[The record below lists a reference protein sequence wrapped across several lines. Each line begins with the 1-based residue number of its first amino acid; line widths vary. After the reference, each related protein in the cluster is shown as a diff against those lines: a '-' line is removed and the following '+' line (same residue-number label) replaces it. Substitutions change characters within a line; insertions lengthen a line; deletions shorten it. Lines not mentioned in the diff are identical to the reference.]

1 MFPIQTGSRGSAGG
15 FRAVPGAKKSVISEG
30 VSAKKL
36 LRNTSQRNYYTK
48 VAVELPC
55 SSQRTRFSLTVACTM
70 MPLSVCC
77 RTLHARLPV
86 CTALL
91 AVGFGLWAGS
101 ESRLSAQ
108 VNDQNVAPAGLEVHW
123 EGSLGG
129 AGLARSEQ
137 NMVVWAH
144 STERREFVDVFLGNR
159 LIERIDARQVDRVA
173 LDRLIVE
180 GKPTKPVP
188 TLGMDGAQ
196 ARAAKLVKTYAV
208 LGRQLTVTTFSE
220 PVIYVVTLASNGI
233 LSAFDGESGEVLW
246 QTSLP
251 HAGLQL
257 LGPGVSDD
265 YVTVVNG
272 NYYFVMSLKSGSLV
286 ATRVLEHTA
295 TSAPVPLKNKI
306 LVPSIGGRVA
316 AYDIENP
323 LRSPVVLRAGKENRN
338 GTAISSNREFIAWT
352 NQKSLFMIHSE
363 REPTMWAKVNAGDVV
378 QSRPLATPQGFL
390 FTTNNGVVIH
400 ATTDRTGSY
409 LWRANIA
416 LQTGRPPVVGNDRV
430 FLVADDGEVQ
440 CLDLQ
445 TGKALWPTTTKNIDL
460 VLGVGKEHI
469 YARDTS
475 GMLESIRISDGKV
488 DGQTTALL
496 PEVIPNSI
504 HDRFFV
510 VTRNG
515 HLTCLREKG
524 ALKPTMWIQLQDT
537 STEKP
542 KETVAPSRPETTR
555 SANMDE
561 DPFGAD
567 LKSSPPANDAKD
579 PFDPF

>member
-1 MFPIQTGSRGSAGG
+1 
-15 FRAVPGAKKSVISEG
+15 VI
-30 VSAKKL
+30 
-36 LRNTSQRNYYTK
+36 
-48 VAVELPC
+48 VAVL
-55 SSQRTRFSLTVACTM
+55 
-70 MPLSVCC
+70 
-77 RTLHARLPV
+77 
-86 CTALL
+86 
-91 AVGFGLWAGS
+91 GLWSGS
-101 ESRLSAQ
+101 GNRLSAQ
-108 VNDQNVAPAGLEVHW
+108 VNDQSLAPAGLEVHW

-159 LIERIDARQVDRVA
+159 LIERIDARQVDRAA
-173 LDRLIVE
+173 LDRLIIE

-188 TLGMDGAQ
+188 TLGIQGAQ
-196 ARAAKLVKTYAV
+196 ERASKLVKTYAV
-208 LGRQLTVTTFSE
+208 LGRQLTVTTFNE
-220 PVIYVVTLASNGI
+220 PVIYVVTLAANGI

-251 HAGLQL
+251 HTGLQL

-316 AYDIENP
+316 AYDIEKP
-323 LRSPVVLRAGKENRN
+323 LRSPIVLRAGKENRN

-363 REPTMWAKVNAGDVV
+363 ERPTMWAKVNAGDDV
-378 QSRPLATPQGFL
+378 QTRPITTPQGFL
-390 FTTNNGVVIH
+390 FSTNNGVVIH
-400 ATTDRTGSY
+400 ATTQRTGSY
-409 LWRANIA
+409 LWRANLA
-416 LQTGRPPVVGNDRV
+416 LQTGRPAVVGNDRV
-430 FLVADDGEVQ
+430 FIVADDGEVQ

-445 TGKALWPTTTKNIDL
+445 TGEALWPTTTKNVDL
-460 VLGVGKEHI
+460 ILGVGKEHI

-496 PEVIPNSI
+496 PGVVPNSI

-510 VTRNG
+510 VTRTG

-524 ALKPTMWIQLQDT
+524 AIKPTMWIELKDT
-537 STEKP
+537 TTEMP
-542 KETVAPSRPETTR
+542 KQTTTPTR
-555 SANMDE
+555 SEPTRPTNMDD
-561 DPFGAD
+561 DPFGSD
-567 LKSSPPANDAKD
+567 LTPSAPTGGTKD

>member
-1 MFPIQTGSRGSAGG
+1 
-15 FRAVPGAKKSVISEG
+15 
-30 VSAKKL
+30 
-36 LRNTSQRNYYTK
+36 
-48 VAVELPC
+48 
-55 SSQRTRFSLTVACTM
+55 M
-70 MPLSVCC
+70 MPSPVCC
-77 RTLHARLPV
+77 RTLHARLPI
-86 CTALL
+86 CSAILAL
-91 AVGFGLWAGS
+91 GFGLWTGS
-101 ESRLSAQ
+101 GNPVLAQ
-108 VNDQNVAPAGLEVHW
+108 VNDQSVAPAGLEVHW

-144 STERREFVDVFLGNR
+144 SSERREFVDVFLGNR
-159 LIERIDARQVDRVA
+159 LIERIDARQVDRAA

-188 TLGMDGAQ
+188 TLGMQGAQ
-196 ARAAKLVKTYAV
+196 ERAAKLVKTYAV

-233 LSAFDGESGEVLW
+233 LTAFDGESGEVLW

-251 HAGLQL
+251 HANLQL

-272 NYYFVMSLKSGSLV
+272 NYYFAMSLKNGSLV

-295 TSAPVPLKNKI
+295 TSAPVPLKDKI

-316 AYDIENP
+316 AYDIANP
-323 LRSPVVLRAGKENRN
+323 LLSPVVLRAGKENRN

-352 NQKSLFMIHSE
+352 SQKSLFMIHNE
-363 REPTMWAKVNAGDVV
+363 RTPTMWAKVNAGDDV
-378 QSRPLATPQGFL
+378 QTRPIATPQGFL
-390 FTTNNGVVIH
+390 FATNNGVVIH
-400 ATTDRTGSY
+400 ATTDRVGSY
-409 LWRANIA
+409 LWRANLA
-416 LQTGRPPVVGNDRV
+416 LQTGRPAVVGNDRV
-430 FLVADDGEVQ
+430 FIVADDGEVQ
-440 CLDLQ
+440 CMDLQ
-445 TGKALWPTTTKNIDL
+445 TGKALWPTTTKNVDL
-460 VLGVGKEHI
+460 ILGVGKEHI

-496 PEVIPNSI
+496 QGVVPNSI

-510 VTRNG
+510 VTRTG

-524 ALKPTMWIQLQDT
+524 AIKPTMWIELKNPT
-537 STEKP
+537 KEKP
-542 KETVAPSRPETTR
+542 KETTTPTRPEPTR
-555 SANMDE
+555 PTNMDD

-567 LKSSPPANDAKD
+567 LKPTAPAGDAKD